1 MTHVFSVL
9 YKVLTAASAEISN
22 QAPHLFQKPKT
33 APPLRHC
40 DLWPPPPLLRRQI
53 LLTPPPQLQDHSFR
67 TLQDPQI
74 LTPSTLQPPHLDYLP
89 ILTLITRN
97 WRPRPQPHPHPQD
110 PSQLLYPVAS
120 SGRGFLSRPVAMP
133 ATRPSP
139 RPPFVFPYLDQGQ
152 GNPGFVRANHF
163 AHVFLGPGPGSA
175 GNASSGGVMAGV
187 VKGIPVPPSHPQKVG
202 PPSAS
207 ISDNNGHKDLRDKNK
222 DDTFAIMRDR
232 KVRISENASL
242 YTLCRSWLRN
252 GFPEETQ
259 PQYLDAAKSL
269 PRPLPVAAQVVDS
282 PDKKSGD
289 KEEEDEDESSVENL
303 SEKELLQR
311 HIKRAKRVRSRSKDT
326 EYLFHYMFMLVLTS
340 DNSYL
345 LRSSKRRKT
354 SANYKIQDQT
364 CSSLTANGTCTAV
377 SVVVPAGHRFA
388 SVREV
393 LVNTVP
399 KLFEFSRFATVTT
412 QVAAFS
418 SSFYCFRVRGMQI

>member
-1 MTHVFSVL
+1 M
-9 YKVLTAASAEISN
+9 
-22 QAPHLFQKPKT
+22 APST
-33 APPLRHC
+33 
-40 DLWPPPPLLRRQI
+40 PPPPPDTSNTAATTTRPVFQN
-53 LLTPPPQLQDHSFR
+53 PPRPPNSHPFYSSAAASRLPSNPNPNYPQLA
-67 TLQDPQI
+67 P
-74 LTPSTLQPPHLDYLP
+74 
-89 ILTLITRN
+89 
-97 WRPRPQPHPHPQD
+97 RPPQPHPHPQD

-133 ATRPSP
+133 AARPSP

-175 GNASSGGVMAGV
+175 GNASSGGVMPGV

-222 DDTFAIMRDR
+222 DDSFAIIRDR

-252 GFPEETQ
+252 GFPEETQQ

-311 HIKRAKRVRSRSKDT
+311 HIKRAKRVRSRLREERLQRITRYKT
-326 EYLFHYMFMLVLTS
+326 RLA
-340 DNSYL
+340 L
-345 LRSSKRRKT
+345 LLPPMVEQHFKNE
-354 SANYKIQDQT
+354 SA
-364 CSSLTANGTCTAV
+364 
-377 SVVVPAGHRFA
+377 VP
-388 SVREV
+388 
-393 LVNTVP
+393 N
-399 KLFEFSRFATVTT
+399 
-412 QVAAFS
+412 
-418 SSFYCFRVRGMQI
+418 